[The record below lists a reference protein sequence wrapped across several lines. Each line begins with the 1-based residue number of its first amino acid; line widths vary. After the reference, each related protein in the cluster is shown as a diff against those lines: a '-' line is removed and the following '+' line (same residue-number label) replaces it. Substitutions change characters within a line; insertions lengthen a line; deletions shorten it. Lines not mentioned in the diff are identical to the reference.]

1 MAYDTSE
8 AVAKFLSGFQMEIT
22 HRGKGT
28 FTPDHV
34 KYSLTIAN
42 GGKDF
47 STTFESNPHVHGE
60 PTITQVFGALASD
73 AMVVRDYGMDEFVD
87 EFCDGMKPSAAIRA
101 YNSCKETYDWMRDGL
116 YLSNGDIASLSEV
129 ISENEDEVNTL
140 VEKAASERAARYAYD
155 HPKLPKGFVTI
166 EQLKGDSM
174 EPKPKERIVFDEDS
188 YYGDEGEEMAIND
201 LMERDGLTEDEVRE
215 DFTDDEIFNHQMEM
229 KDFDYEEE
237 MRALAAFFNG
247 EKSDMSDFVNPY
259 GGNHILVSGSVG
271 RWNGTSTGIA
281 VYKDFDAAT
290 DCSPSRFGQGN
301 FFADCEIQKVWDENG
316 TLYLAGAH
324 HDGRVSVEMR
334 QLTDEG
340 ERLWGQLD
348 YEDYLP
354 LEGLTAMGKHYELGD
369 ENQFIHDLYNSP
381 ELCAA
386 PRYVEQSFGCP
397 SEEYEKEEGTL
408 PHDFTTGKWRV
419 HLIYPG
425 ERYGLDGCLT
435 YELNA
440 YSGAPAAAHRASY
453 PLVEFYDT
461 SQDAARFPGGQ
472 FVSRYYMTDLLEDNS
487 IAVSLDTML
496 KNGNQFSLDGGIPA
510 WTVEGDDLAKVNDF
524 LKKSC
529 MEFCGSLP
537 GDEKDED
544 SYSLTGEAK
553 DATASRNGLSRNQMG
568 IEEKAA
574 ECKEAATALAND
586 NAL

>member
-1 MAYDTSE
+1 MAYDTTE
-8 AVAKFLSGFQMEIT
+8 AVAKFLSGFQMKIT
-22 HRGKGT
+22 NRERDT
-28 FTPDHV
+28 VAPDYYV
-34 KYSLTIAN
+34 KYSLTLSK

-47 STTFESNPHVHGE
+47 STTFVSDPRASGE
-60 PTITQVFGALASD
+60 PTVTQVFSALADD
-73 AMVVRDYGMDEFVD
+73 ALTLRKYSTDEFVD
-87 EFCDGMKPSAAIRA
+87 KLYAQGVKPSAALRA
-101 YNSCKETYDWMRDGL
+101 YDSCKETNLWMQDEL
-116 YLSNGDIASLSEV
+116 YLSGWEIEE
-129 ISENEDEVNTL
+129 ISKTLTKYEDEVNTL

-155 HPKLPKGFVTI
+155 HPKLPKGFVT
-166 EQLKGDSM
+166 
-174 EPKPKERIVFDEDS
+174 
-188 YYGDEGEEMAIND
+188 N
-201 LMERDGLTEDEVRE
+201 
-215 DFTDDEIFNHQMEM
+215 
-229 KDFDYEEE
+229 
-237 MRALAAFFNG
+237 
-247 EKSDMSDFVNPY
+247 
-259 GGNHILVSGSVG
+259 
-271 RWNGTSTGIA
+271 
-281 VYKDFDAAT
+281 
-290 DCSPSRFGQGN
+290 
-301 FFADCEIQKVWDENG
+301 
-316 TLYLAGAH
+316 
-324 HDGRVSVEMR
+324 
-334 QLTDEG
+334 
-340 ERLWGQLD
+340 
-348 YEDYLP
+348 LP

-369 ENQFIHDLYNSP
+369 ENRFVHDLYNSP

-487 IAVSLDTML
+487 IAVSIDTML

-544 SYSLTGEAK
+544 GYSLSGEAK

-574 ECKEAATALAND
+574 ECKEAATVLANG

>member
-1 MAYDTSE
+1 
-8 AVAKFLSGFQMEIT
+8 
-22 HRGKGT
+22 
-28 FTPDHV
+28 
-34 KYSLTIAN
+34 
-42 GGKDF
+42 
-47 STTFESNPHVHGE
+47 
-60 PTITQVFGALASD
+60 
-73 AMVVRDYGMDEFVD
+73 
-87 EFCDGMKPSAAIRA
+87 
-101 YNSCKETYDWMRDGL
+101 
-116 YLSNGDIASLSEV
+116 
-129 ISENEDEVNTL
+129 
-140 VEKAASERAARYAYD
+140 
-155 HPKLPKGFVTI
+155 
-166 EQLKGDSM
+166 M
-174 EPKPKERIVFDEDS
+174 EPKPKERIVFDEDL

-271 RWNGTSTGIA
+271 RWNGT
-281 VYKDFDAAT
+281 
-290 DCSPSRFGQGN
+290 
-301 FFADCEIQKVWDENG
+301 
-316 TLYLAGAH
+316 LYLAGAH

-354 LEGLTAMGKHYELGD
+354 LDGLTAMGKHYELGD
-369 ENQFIHDLYNSP
+369 ENRFVHDLYNSP

-440 YSGAPAAAHRASY
+440 YSGVPAAAHRASY

-461 SQDAARFPGGQ
+461 SQDAARFPGGL
-472 FVSRYYMTDLLEDNS
+472 FVSRYYMTDLLEDDS

-544 SYSLTGEAK
+544 GYSLSGEAK

-574 ECKEAATALAND
+574 ECKEAATVLANG

>member
-1 MAYDTSE
+1 
-8 AVAKFLSGFQMEIT
+8 
-22 HRGKGT
+22 
-28 FTPDHV
+28 
-34 KYSLTIAN
+34 
-42 GGKDF
+42 
-47 STTFESNPHVHGE
+47 
-60 PTITQVFGALASD
+60 
-73 AMVVRDYGMDEFVD
+73 
-87 EFCDGMKPSAAIRA
+87 
-101 YNSCKETYDWMRDGL
+101 
-116 YLSNGDIASLSEV
+116 
-129 ISENEDEVNTL
+129 
-140 VEKAASERAARYAYD
+140 
-155 HPKLPKGFVTI
+155 
-166 EQLKGDSM
+166 M
-174 EPKPKERIVFDEDS
+174 EPKPKERIVFDEDL

-301 FFADCEIQKVWDENG
+301 VFADCEIQKVWDENG

-354 LEGLTAMGKHYELGD
+354 LDGLTAMGKHYELGD
-369 ENQFIHDLYNSP
+369 E
-381 ELCAA
+381 
-386 PRYVEQSFGCP
+386 
-397 SEEYEKEEGTL
+397 
-408 PHDFTTGKWRV
+408 
-419 HLIYPG
+419 
-425 ERYGLDGCLT
+425 
-435 YELNA
+435 
-440 YSGAPAAAHRASY
+440 
-453 PLVEFYDT
+453 
-461 SQDAARFPGGQ
+461 
-472 FVSRYYMTDLLEDNS
+472 
-487 IAVSLDTML
+487 
-496 KNGNQFSLDGGIPA
+496 NQFSLDGGIPA

-544 SYSLTGEAK
+544 GYSLTGEAK

>member
-1 MAYDTSE
+1 MAYDTTE
-8 AVAKFLSGFQMEIT
+8 AVAKFLSGFQMKIT
-22 HRGKGT
+22 NRERDT
-28 FTPDHV
+28 VAPDYYV
-34 KYSLTIAN
+34 KYSLTLSK

-47 STTFESNPHVHGE
+47 STTFVSDPRASGE
-60 PTITQVFGALASD
+60 PTVTQVFSALADD
-73 AMVVRDYGMDEFVD
+73 ALTLRKYSTDEFVD
-87 EFCDGMKPSAAIRA
+87 KLYAQGVKPSAALRA
-101 YNSCKETYDWMRDGL
+101 YDSCKETNLWMQDEL
-116 YLSNGDIASLSEV
+116 YLSGWEIEE
-129 ISENEDEVNTL
+129 ISKTLTKYEDEVNTL

-155 HPKLPKGFVTI
+155 HP
-166 EQLKGDSM
+166 
-174 EPKPKERIVFDEDS
+174 
-188 YYGDEGEEMAIND
+188 
-201 LMERDGLTEDEVRE
+201 
-215 DFTDDEIFNHQMEM
+215 
-229 KDFDYEEE
+229 
-237 MRALAAFFNG
+237 
-247 EKSDMSDFVNPY
+247 NPY

-301 FFADCEIQKVWDENG
+301 VFADCEIQKVWDENG

-369 ENQFIHDLYNSP
+369 ENRFVHDLYNSP

-440 YSGAPAAAHRASY
+440 YSGVPAAAHRASY

-472 FVSRYYMTDLLEDNS
+472 FVSRYYMTDLLEDDS

-529 MEFCGSLP
+529 MEFSGSLP

-553 DATASRNGLSRNQMG
+553 DATASRNGLSRSQMG

-574 ECKEAATALAND
+574 ECKEAATVLANG